1 MKAGKGNHSTCLVR
15 TPCKKESVL
24 AGEGQWE
31 KSAHPAGFYTG
42 AQGGGLIVFVPFWV
56 EERLSRGLIYTQS

>member
-1 MKAGKGNHSTCLVR
+1 MKAANGNHSMCLVR

-42 AQGGGLIVFVPFWV
+42 GGVLSFLSPSGLRNVSQ
-56 EERLSRGLIYTQS
+56 ED